1 MNQLDEEETTKFL
14 KKYNVNKLLY
24 ALNESLY
31 GKFFSTCIEA
41 DFSKYV
47 NCPCFKFRHKTNIVI
62 IDSQEESHKYNIN
75 YDRMVNSFDLEHD
88 FYSEYYINIFENEIK
103 KKLKEL
109 FNSCSE
115 IKQVVLI
122 ININQPSIFI

>member
-1 MNQLDEEETTKFL
+1 
-14 KKYNVNKLLY
+14 
-24 ALNESLY
+24 
-31 GKFFSTCIEA
+31 
-41 DFSKYV
+41 
-47 NCPCFKFRHKTNIVI
+47 
-62 IDSQEESHKYNIN
+62 
-75 YDRMVNSFDLEHD
+75 MVNSFDLVHD